1 MQKLE
6 QTINN
11 VLQMNNA
18 ELQSVIE
25 AVKQRRNWLAS
36 ESARQFAKGDRVSFE
51 GRNGFPLTGTI
62 EKIKIKYVLVHADNG
77 QRWNVPGNR
86 LTSVKEEA

>member
-1 MQKLE
+1 
-6 QTINN
+6 
-11 VLQMNNA
+11 MNNA